1 MQQVTSEQIFAVCDS
16 MSLDEKAKLV
26 KQLLSDSN
34 VLLYLVGF
42 FDKEQIA
49 VLMRAIAHYIASS
62 NN

>member
-1 MQQVTSEQIFAVCDS
+1 MEQVTSEQTFAVCDS

-49 VLMRAIAHYIASS
+49 VLMRAFAHYIASS

>member
-1 MQQVTSEQIFAVCDS
+1 MEQVNLEQVFAVCDT
-16 MSLDEKAKLV
+16 MSLDERAKLV

-34 VLLYLVGF
+34 LLLYLVGF